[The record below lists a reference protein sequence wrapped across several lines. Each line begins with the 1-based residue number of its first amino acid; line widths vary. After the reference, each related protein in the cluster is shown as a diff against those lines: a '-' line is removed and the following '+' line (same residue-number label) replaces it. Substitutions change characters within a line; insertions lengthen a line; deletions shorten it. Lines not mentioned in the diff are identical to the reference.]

1 MVRRTSLHDK
11 ADEEL
16 VQLARQD
23 PHGEV
28 GQSAASELFE
38 RYQER
43 VYLWCLRRVQ
53 NHDRALDLAQDV
65 MLSAYRSLANFQGR
79 SLYSSW
85 LFAIARNRCFR
96 ALRRPRLLWDEDA
109 ELEGLADSSP
119 SADRLV
125 EDQQEEQ
132 LVLRLMR
139 EVLDPQEQTA
149 LWLRCAEQLPVEEIT
164 RRLQLTSS
172 SGARGLLQTARR
184 KLRAAM
190 VAEGRA

>member
-1 MVRRTSLHDK
+1 MARTPLHDK
-11 ADEEL
+11 SDEEL
-16 VQLARQD
+16 VRLAQTD
-23 PHGEV
+23 PQGSL

-65 MLSAYRSLANFQGR
+65 MLSAYRGLARFEGR

-96 ALRRPRLLWDEDA
+96 ALRRPRLLWDEEA
-109 ELEGLADSSP
+109 ELEDLADQQLG
-119 SADRLV
+119 ADRLI
-125 EDQQEEQ
+125 EDRQEEE

-139 EVLDPQEQTA
+139 QVLEPQEQTA
-149 LWLRCAEQLPVEEIT
+149 LWLRCGEQLPVEEIT
-164 RRLQLTSS
+164 RRLKLSSS

-190 VAEGRA
+190 LAEGQT